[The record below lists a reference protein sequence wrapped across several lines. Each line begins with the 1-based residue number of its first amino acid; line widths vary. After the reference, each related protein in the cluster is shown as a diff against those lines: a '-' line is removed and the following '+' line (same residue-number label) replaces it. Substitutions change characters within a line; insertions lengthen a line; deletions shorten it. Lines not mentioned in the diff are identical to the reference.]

1 MSSQINGDKHLL
13 FTNYV
18 RKSLLRE
25 DKGKYYGNWSP
36 NIDQVCVFIENFYI
50 EKKKVIKI
58 ESVGNCENNGD
69 EILMFTH
76 H

>member
-1 MSSQINGDKHLL
+1 MSNEKNESKPLL
-13 FTNYV
+13 FTNNV

-25 DKGKYYGNWSP
+25 HKGKYYGNWSP